1 MMAPSNLLGNLRRT
15 VLVVLL
21 SSLLLLAS
29 STEHEPEHCSFL
41 AQAPISTA
49 TTAAPDVASALA
61 ALKGVQQGSSPAA
74 DPALVSPAAAEP
86 RVSVS
91 STAARDVASALA
103 SLKAA
108 QQGSSPAA
116 EPGLMSPAAEP
127 PVSASTTTAPDVAS
141 ALAELKAAQWAASS
155 SSPSKPASAP
165 PAASSSP
172 SFAPDLASTLAAARH
187 AAKDGASSRQV
198 PQTPPAASSSAE
210 ASPAPAPHLAADL
223 MALFAGAG
231 QKMSTENARV
241 MSTTLTSTLPTV
253 KLTKQYVPIDKNGHV
268 IAYKTAYFGKVHVG
282 SPQPQDFTVV
292 FDTGSAHLVLPST
305 ACESKTCIAHRR
317 YNDTLSSISYPIEH
331 DGTPLPRGASSS
343 HSVSIVFGTGTVAG
357 TFVRDRACLGGFAQR
372 NGNADCTSMNVV
384 VAKEM
389 SEQPFSLFH
398 FDGIL
403 GLGLE
408 ALALGPGYSFFG
420 QMVEQHPAMLPRFSV
435 FLARTDQGESSISF
449 GGHDESKAASDLYWV
464 PVALPELGYWQVQVH
479 QVRIGDEILDD
490 CADGGC
496 RAILD
501 TGTSLLGAPRQA
513 VKSLHQLLSRDVLL
527 APQGAGSGEGQV
539 TAEAGK
545 EAASQDCR
553 LRDDGALLIFEL
565 GPGIPSIALDPEDYF
580 RPRPFNMTV
589 PGKPGAW
596 KLSCR
601 SLLLPLDLEE
611 PLGPRTFILGEP
623 VLRKYYT
630 IYDWASRRIGFATA
644 DHSNDGEGEGAVGA
658 PQAGSMVAG
667 APLPVLKQTHTQA
680 SARGKEMAA

>member
-1 MMAPSNLLGNLRRT
+1 MARSSLLANLRCAL
-15 VLVVLL
+15 LVVLL
-21 SSLLLLAS
+21 PSVLLLAS
-29 STEHEPEHCSFL
+29 SSEQEPEHCSFL
-41 AQAPISTA
+41 AQPPISSATTA
-49 TTAAPDVASALA
+49 APDIASALAALKAAQQGSSPAPEPALMSPAAEPPVSASTTAAPDVASALA
-61 ALKGVQQGSSPAA
+61 ALK
-74 DPALVSPAAAEP
+74 
-86 RVSVS
+86 
-91 STAARDVASALA
+91 
-103 SLKAA
+103 AA
-108 QQGSSPAA
+108 QQKAA
-116 EPGLMSPAAEP
+116 FS
-127 PVSASTTTAPDVAS
+127 SAS
-141 ALAELKAAQWAASS
+141 E
-155 SSPSKPASAP
+155 PASTP

-172 SFAPDLASTLAAARH
+172 SFATDLASTLAAVF
-187 AAKDGASSRQV
+187 GSSPSSRI
-198 PQTPPAASSSAE
+198 PQTSPVVASSAE

-223 MALFAGAG
+223 MALLAGAG
-231 QKMSTENARV
+231 PKTSTENAQV
-241 MSTTLTSTLPTV
+241 MSTTLSSTLPTV
-253 KLTKQYVPIDKNGHV
+253 KLTKQYVPIDKNGQV

-292 FDTGSAHLVLPST
+292 FDTGSAHLVLPSS
-305 ACESKTCIAHRR
+305 ACESNTCTAHRQ
-317 YNDTLSSISYPIEH
+317 YNETLSSISYPIEH
-331 DGTPLPRGASSS
+331 DGTPLPRGDSSS
-343 HSVSIVFGTGTVAG
+343 HSVSITFGTGTVSG
-357 TFVRDRACLGGFAQR
+357 TFVRDRACLGGFAQ
-372 NGNADCTSMNVV
+372 GSGSAGCTSMNVV

-420 QMVEQHPAMLPRFSV
+420 QMVKQHPAMLPRFSV

-449 GGHDESKAASDLYWV
+449 GGHDESKAASDVHWV

-479 QVRIGDEILDD
+479 QVKIGDQILDD

-513 VKSLHQLLSRDVLL
+513 IKSLHQLLSRDVLL

-553 LRDDGALLIFEL
+553 LRDDGAPLIFEL

-589 PGKPGAW
+589 PDKPGAW
-596 KLSCR
+596 KLTCR
-601 SLLLPLDLEE
+601 SLLLPLDLQA

-667 APLPVLKQTHTQA
+667 APLPVLKQSQA
-680 SARGKEMAA
+680 QADAPAKEIAA